1 MESVKR
7 VQRLEVVKKKWV
19 PSWSASTF
27 FKPSR
32 YSVRRRVESQA
43 SVVDHIV
50 NDVPLEGGG
59 MRLVATD
66 ETIGVVVSG
75 WLAHFDDPS
84 LEDFLQEVIWSVQK
98 LAYRSK

>member
-1 MESVKR
+1 
-7 VQRLEVVKKKWV
+7 
-19 PSWSASTF
+19 
-27 FKPSR
+27 
-32 YSVRRRVESQA
+32 
-43 SVVDHIV
+43 VDHIV

-84 LEDFLQEVIWSVQK
+84 LEDFLQEVI
-98 LAYRSK
+98 